1 MTTLR
6 YRLVPASDPDA
17 PEACSMTREDGER
30 RSTDMKRLFAALVA
44 ENPSA
49 RGNEFVFRGDREEL
63 WEMVSL
69 FVDEESVCCP
79 FYNYEQRETD
89 DCVALLVGM
98 PPARVQLQGL

>member
-1 MTTLR
+1 MTFR

-30 RSTDMKRLFAALVA
+30 RGTDMHRLFAALIA
-44 ENPSA
+44 ENQSA
-49 RGNEFVFRGDREEL
+49 RGNEFVFRGDRNEL

-69 FVDEESVCCP
+69 FVDEESICCP

-89 DCVALLVGM
+89 DGVSLLVGT
-98 PPARVQLQGL
+98 PPASVKLEL

>member
-1 MTTLR
+1 VTTLR

-30 RSTDMKRLFAALVA
+30 RGTDMKRLFAALAA

-49 RGNEFVFRGDREEL
+49 RGNEFVFRGDRDEL
-63 WEMVSL
+63 WEMVSH

-89 DCVALLVGM
+89 DGVALLVGV
-98 PPARVQLQGL
+98 PAASIKLEL

>member
-1 MTTLR
+1 MSNLR
-6 YRLVPASDPDA
+6 YRLVLASDPDA

-30 RSTDMKRLFAALVA
+30 RGADMKRLFATLVA

-49 RGNEFVFRGDREEL
+49 RGNEFVFRGDRDEL

-69 FVDEESVCCP
+69 FVDEESICCP

-89 DCVALLVGM
+89 DGVALLVGA
-98 PPARVQLQGL
+98 PAAPIKLEL

>member
-1 MTTLR
+1 MTLR

-17 PEACSMTREDGER
+17 PQACSMTREDGQR
-30 RSTDMKRLFAALVA
+30 RGPDMQRLFAALVA

-49 RGNEFVFRGDREEL
+49 RGNEFVFGGDRDEL

-89 DCVALLVGM
+89 EGVSLLVGM
-98 PPARVQLQGL
+98 PPAPVKLEL

>member
-17 PEACSMTREDGER
+17 PESCSMTREDGER
-30 RSTDMKRLFAALVA
+30 RGTDMNRLFAALVA
-44 ENPSA
+44 ENPSP
-49 RGNEFVFRGDREEL
+49 RGNEFVFRGDRDEL
-63 WEMVSL
+63 WDMVSL

-89 DCVALLVGM
+89 DGVSLLVGT
-98 PPARVQLQGL
+98 PPACVELQL

>member
-30 RSTDMKRLFAALVA
+30 RGTDMKRLFAALVA

-49 RGNEFVFRGDREEL
+49 RGNEFVFRGDADEL
-63 WEMVSL
+63 WEMVTG
-69 FVDEESVCCP
+69 FVDEESLCCP
-79 FYNYEQRETD
+79 FYSYEQREKADGVT
-89 DCVALLVGM
+89 LFVGA
-98 PPARVQLQGL
+98 PPSRVQLEV